1 MLERI
6 YFKDINNKIHCYA
19 TEKLENNDMKT
30 EINEIILFEKK
41 KFITK
46 DDVVTE
52 YYFSSKLFKDSLT
65 KIKISEKILE
75 KLKTA
80 FSKLEQEVK
89 EFKNKN
95 LIYRVNFKMEF
106 KNEDKIYYNENLV
119 FGKPIAKK
127 ISIISEDKDD
137 YQYVLLMDFKLNENS
152 ISPSKEY
159 LEVTEKVAK
168 YFDKNI

>member
-6 YFKDINNKIHCYA
+6 YFKDINNRIHCYA
-19 TEKLENNDMKT
+19 TEKLENNDIKT

-41 KFITK
+41 QFLTSNDFVTK
-46 DDVVTE
+46 
-52 YYFSSKLFKDSLT
+52 YYVSSKLFENSLT
-65 KIKISEKILE
+65 NIEISEKIFKKLKIRFLELE
-75 KLKTA
+75 KKIEELV
-80 FSKLEQEVK
+80 VK
-89 EFKNKN
+89 GS
-95 LIYRVNFKMEF
+95 IIGVNFKVEF
-106 KNEDKIYYNENLV
+106 KDEDKIYYNEKLV